1 MHDVIIIGAGPAGL
15 SAAFWCDELGLDTL
29 VLEQA
34 EEIGG
39 QLHRVYNPIHN
50 YLGLKARN
58 GTELLEH
65 FSADVDS
72 AGFDLWTRTEIE
84 SIDLR
89 AKRISLR
96 SGERLQAIT
105 LILATGVRPRT
116 LNIPGEKEFAG
127 KGMIESA
134 NRDHDLFAGE
144 DVCVIGGGDAA
155 VENALILAEVCPTVT
170 VVHRGRKLRA
180 RREFVERLQPNHAV
194 TVFTESVVTRIL
206 GSDRVEAVEILR
218 KDGLKPFQLAVRGV
232 LIRIGVEP
240 NTELFREQLELDQKG
255 FITVNSQQETSVSMV
270 FAAGDVSN
278 PAAPTI
284 SGATGAAAT
293 AAKVIAARLNAQR
306 VNG

>member
-34 EEIGG
+34 EGIGG

-58 GTELLEH
+58 GEELLEH
-65 FSADVDS
+65 FSADVES

-96 SGERLQAIT
+96 SGERLQAIA
-105 LILATGVRPRT
+105 LILATGIRPRT

-134 NRDHDLFAGE
+134 NRDHE
-144 DVCVIGGGDAA
+144 D
-155 VENALILAEVCPTVT
+155 
-170 VVHRGRKLRA
+170 RKST
-180 RREFVERLQPNHAV
+180 RLNSSH
-194 TVFTESVVTRIL
+194 L
-206 GSDRVEAVEILR
+206 
-218 KDGLKPFQLAVRGV
+218 
-232 LIRIGVEP
+232 
-240 NTELFREQLELDQKG
+240 
-255 FITVNSQQETSVSMV
+255 VNS
-270 FAAGDVSN
+270 
-278 PAAPTI
+278 
-284 SGATGAAAT
+284 
-293 AAKVIAARLNAQR
+293 
-306 VNG
+306 

>member
-39 QLHRVYNPIHN
+39 QLHRVYNPINN

-58 GTELLEH
+58 GRELLEH
-65 FSADVDS
+65 FSADVDE
-72 AGFDLWTRTEIE
+72 AGFDLWTGAEIE
-84 SIDLR
+84 SADLR
-89 AKRISLR
+89 AKRILLR
-96 SGERLQAIT
+96 SGERLQSIAIV
-105 LILATGVRPRT
+105 IATGVRPRT
-116 LNIPGEKEFAG
+116 LNVPGEREFSG
-127 KGMIESA
+127 KGVIESA
-134 NRDHDLFAGE
+134 TRDRDLCAGE
-144 DVCVIGGGDAA
+144 DVCVVGGGDAA
-155 VENALILAEVCPTVT
+155 IENALLLAEVCPTVT

-194 TVFTESVVTRIL
+194 TVFTESVLTRII
-206 GSDRVEAVEILR
+206 GDERVEAVEIMR

-240 NTELFREQLELDQKG
+240 NTELFRDQLELHQNG
-255 FITVNSQQETSVSMV
+255 YITVSGEQETNVPMV

-278 PAAPTI
+278 PLAPTI

-293 AAKVIAARLNAQR
+293 AAKVIAKRLNAQR
-306 VNG
+306 TNA

>member
-34 EEIGG
+34 AEIGG
-39 QLHRVYNPIHN
+39 QLHRVYNPINN

-58 GTELLEH
+58 GLELLER
-65 FSADVDS
+65 FSTGVTDAE
-72 AGFDLWTRTEIE
+72 FDLWTQTEIE
-84 SIDLR
+84 AIDLR
-89 AKRISLR
+89 AKRVSLR
-96 SGERLQAIT
+96 SGERLQAIAI
-105 LILATGVRPRT
+105 ILATGVRPRS

-134 NRDHDLFAGE
+134 TRDRELFAGE

-155 VENALILAEVCPTVT
+155 VENALLLAEVCPTVT

-194 TVFTESVVTRIL
+194 TVFTESVVTRII
-206 GSDRVEAVEILR
+206 GEDRVAAVEILR
-218 KDGLKPFQLAVRGV
+218 KDALKPFQLAVRGV

-240 NTELFREQLELDQKG
+240 NTDLFREQLELDQRG
-255 FITVNSQQETSVSMV
+255 YVAVNSEHETSVPMV

-278 PAAPTI
+278 PTAPTI
-284 SGATGAAAT
+284 SGATGAGAT

-306 VNG
+306 TNG

>member
-39 QLHRVYNPIHN
+39 QLHRVYNPINN
-50 YLGLKARN
+50 YLGLKTQN
-58 GTELLEH
+58 GKELLEY

-72 AGFDLWTRTEIE
+72 AGFDLWTRAEIE

-96 SGERLQAIT
+96 SGERLQTIA

-134 NRDHDLFAGE
+134 TRDRDLFTGE

-155 VENALILAEVCPTVT
+155 AENALILAEVCPTVT

-194 TVFTESVVTRIL
+194 TVFTESVVTRII
-206 GSDRVEAVEILR
+206 GGGRVEAVEILR

-240 NTELFREQLELDQKG
+240 NTELFRDQLELDQKG
-255 FITVNSQQETSVSMV
+255 FITVNSEQGTSVPMV

-284 SGATGAAAT
+284 SGATGAGAT

-306 VNG
+306 ING